1 MKTAKIDKTTQ
12 AAYESAVTI
21 YRNRG
26 TVAQMLYMLEK
37 QYPTLPVMLNIG
49 LIPIVDAPVL
59 PGDARAAI
67 EAANCAIHG
76 TVAGVGINANAD
88 LVILI

>member
-12 AAYESAVTI
+12 AAYEMAVTI

-37 QYPTLPVMLNIG
+37 QFPDLRVDFSIG

-59 PGDARAAI
+59 PADAWAAI
-67 EAANCAIHG
+67 ERANCAVHG
-76 TVAGVGINANAD
+76 TVNGVGINANAD